1 MLRLGYKYK
10 LFSLGAN
17 MKVCIRCQNHY
28 FNETSSEGLSNL
40 FILLEWNLKRQ
51 GWTKELDQMTTVMFN
66 KELSDNASKFNRWTM
81 QSIIAGVDKMRF
93 AFVQRTNLASN
104 KAHNVVGFISVK
116 PEAFAGQINL
126 NIQKCWAVLKDL
138 VSTVLDQEHTSAEY
152 LYMKDPVQPNYKL
165 IYMVKTENEDED
177 NSEEDDGL

>member
-1 MLRLGYKYK
+1 MKETAKIHTNLLQFCQDSKKFTEMARDDPHEEAEDQKMLRLGYKYK
-10 LFSLGAN
+10 LFSLGPN

-126 NIQKCWAVLKDL
+126 NI
-138 VSTVLDQEHTSAEY
+138 
-152 LYMKDPVQPNYKL
+152 
-165 IYMVKTENEDED
+165 
-177 NSEEDDGL
+177 